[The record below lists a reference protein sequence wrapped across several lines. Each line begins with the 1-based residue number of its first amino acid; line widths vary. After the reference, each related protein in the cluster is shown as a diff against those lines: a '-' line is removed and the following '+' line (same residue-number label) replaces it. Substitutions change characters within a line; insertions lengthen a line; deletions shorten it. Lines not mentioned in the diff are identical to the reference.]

1 MAKGGEFILPDND
14 FSGIFTVSDFT
25 EDHSLVWQMM
35 AEFMDKEVLNKHAC
49 ERIESKDLPFI
60 YQLMKKAAV
69 ELGIVGA
76 EIPEEFGGSEMDKIS
91 TAIIAEWI
99 GRQGSYACTFLA
111 HTGIGTLPIKLFG
124 TKTQKEKYLPK
135 LASAEWMA
143 AYSLTEAGAG
153 SDANSAK
160 STALRVEGG
169 YRLNGSKIFVTNGG
183 MATVFTVFSKLDGKL
198 TAFIIEKDFEG
209 VEVGNEDHKLGI
221 QGSSTTPLN
230 LNNVFVPA
238 ENLLGEEGKG
248 FKIAMKVL
256 NLGRFKL
263 GAACLGGARLCLK
276 EALEYSKTRKQ
287 FGTHIGSFGA
297 IQRVLVVMAAK
308 IYGMESMVYRTA
320 GYLDDMTRNIDP
332 NDQEALLAAID
343 EFVIECSLIK
353 VRCSEFMFEIA
364 GDNLG
369 VHGGNGFMKEYAA
382 ERHLRDAVI
391 NRIFEGTNPINSL
404 VAIGMA
410 LKKAMKN
417 ELPLITEGK
426 KIFAESMAPSMAIES
441 DDLVEKLGGYLKNAK
456 KSVILAAG
464 AAVEKHGAKLND
476 AMTNPYIQNLLLNLA
491 DCLGVIF
498 LLESSLAALSKNRTE
513 HNENLVRVLFTQQ
526 LFELERLMR
535 ETLPMCGE
543 GDTLRTM
550 LAMSRRFL
558 KYTPDDLADLYTKIA
573 SNLK

>member
-1 MAKGGEFILPDND
+1 
-14 FSGIFTVSDFT
+14 
-25 EDHSLVWQMM
+25 
-35 AEFMDKEVLNKHAC
+35 
-49 ERIESKDLPFI
+49 
-60 YQLMKKAAV
+60 
-69 ELGIVGA
+69 
-76 EIPEEFGGSEMDKIS
+76 
-91 TAIIAEWI
+91 
-99 GRQGSYACTFLA
+99 
-111 HTGIGTLPIKLFG
+111 
-124 TKTQKEKYLPK
+124 
-135 LASAEWMA
+135 
-143 AYSLTEAGAG
+143 
-153 SDANSAK
+153 
-160 STALRVEGG
+160 
-169 YRLNGSKIFVTNGG
+169 
-183 MATVFTVFSKLDGKL
+183 
-198 TAFIIEKDFEG
+198 
-209 VEVGNEDHKLGI
+209 
-221 QGSSTTPLN
+221 
-230 LNNVFVPA
+230 
-238 ENLLGEEGKG
+238 
-248 FKIAMKVL
+248 
-256 NLGRFKL
+256 
-263 GAACLGGARLCLK
+263 
-276 EALEYSKTRKQ
+276 
-287 FGTHIGSFGA
+287 
-297 IQRVLVVMAAK
+297 
-308 IYGMESMVYRTA
+308 
-320 GYLDDMTRNIDP
+320 
-332 NDQEALLAAID
+332 
-343 EFVIECSLIK
+343 
-353 VRCSEFMFEIA
+353 
-364 GDNLG
+364 
-369 VHGGNGFMKEYAA
+369 MKEYAA